1 MGCIVGVLGFILI
14 GSAVFVVISGGI
26 PVTAFLIAGV
36 LLAFFRP
43 R

>member
-1 MGCIVGVLGFILI
+1 MGNIVGVLLFILI
-14 GSAVFVVISGGI
+14 GGAVYVVISGGM
-26 PVTAFLIAGV
+26 PVTTFIIAGV